1 MRVPILTYH
10 AVGDGPPPLFTPARE
25 LAAHLDALRSSGRTT
40 VRLGALV
47 DVLRDGRELPENA
60 VVLTFDD
67 GDASVAE
74 IAAPLLRERGLT
86 ATIFLVAD
94 LAGKRARWNGLA
106 APAAGREL
114 LSLEKAAALAEEGW
128 ELGAHSRTH
137 RSLRR
142 LSPLELLAEVDGSRE
157 RICSGT
163 GHDPR
168 VFAYPYGVVTKA
180 AREAA
185 SRAFDG
191 AVGTRLSLADSGDD
205 RYDLPRI
212 DAYYVDPFVAG
223 RLDAPVQRLSF
234 AVRRCLRTV
243 RRAVKP
249 DDAPRG

>member
-10 AVGDGPPPLFTPARE
+10 AVGDGPPPLYTPARE
-25 LAAHLDALRSSGRTT
+25 LASHLDALRASGRTT

-47 DVLRDGRELPENA
+47 DALRDGRELPEHA

-67 GDASVAE
+67 GDVSVAE
-74 IAAPLLRERGLT
+74 IAAPLLRERGMT
-86 ATIFLVAD
+86 ATVFLVSD
-94 LAGKRARWNGLA
+94 LAGKSARWNGHA
-106 APAAGREL
+106 APAREL
-114 LSLEKAAALAEEGW
+114 LSLERAAALAEEGW

-142 LSPLELLAEVDGSRE
+142 LSALELLAEVGGSRE

-180 AREAA
+180 ARAAA

-191 AVGTRLSLADSGDD
+191 AVGTRLSLADSRDD
-205 RYDLPRI
+205 RYELPRI
-212 DAYYVDPFVAG
+212 DAYYVDAVVAG
-223 RLDAPVQRLSF
+223 RLDAPVQRVSF
-234 AVRRCLRTV
+234 AVRRCLRAA

-249 DDAPRG
+249 DDGSRG

>member
-1 MRVPILTYH
+1 MNVPILTYH
-10 AVGDGPPPLFTPARE
+10 AVGEGPPPLFTPARE
-25 LAAHLDALRSSGRTT
+25 LAAHLDALASSGRRT
-40 VRLGALV
+40 VALGTLV
-47 DVLRDGRELPENA
+47 DALRDGRELPENA

-67 GDASVAE
+67 GDISVAE
-74 IAAPLLRERGLT
+74 VAAPLLRERGMT
-86 ATIFLVAD
+86 ATIFLVSD
-94 LAGKRARWNGLA
+94 LAGKAARWNGLA
-106 APAAGREL
+106 PPASGREL

-168 VFAYPYGVVTKA
+168 VFAYPYGVVTDA
-180 AREAA
+180 ARAA
-185 SRAFDG
+185 VSRAFDG
-191 AVGTRLSLADSGDD
+191 AVGTRLSLAGPGDD

-212 DAYYVDPFVAG
+212 DAHYVNPIAAR
-223 RLDAPVQRLSF
+223 RLDAPVQRLRF
-234 AVRRCLRTV
+234 AARRCLRAA
-243 RRAVKP
+243 RRAVRP